1 MRIAGL
7 LLLALLSFFSTDPLS
22 SSGQE
27 AEGVPWIPFE
37 WVGDSI
43 GDRYYDKL
51 GIYVPFSIEGIPYQ
65 FKSQFDLG
73 AVSTMVYG
81 NTVAPYLAA
90 YPEVAA
96 KVDTVDRSYM
106 IQGQRVGGIEGV
118 TIKLGD
124 VSFANRDLLLF
135 ENYGGTLP
143 GDSITSSPI
152 KIGTIAPDL
161 FQDKLLLIDYPNQRL
176 ASVDSLP
183 ASLHG
188 KISYVDFKLD
198 QGRIKIPLTIDG
210 EVHDFLF
217 DTGASMFHLHVT
229 PKDWGNI
236 GDTTAR
242 VDTVETST
250 WGEYYDVY
258 GLPIKAE
265 VALGDFSLAG
275 GQVFANP
282 REDFARF
289 FEEEGILGV
298 TGNVYF
304 SDHMIVID
312 YKNQRFG
319 VVSD

>member
-1 MRIAGL
+1 M
-7 LLLALLSFFSTDPLS
+7 
-22 SSGQE
+22 
-27 AEGVPWIPFE
+27 PWIPFE

-51 GIYVPFSIEGIPYQ
+51 GIYVPFSIEGIPHQ
-65 FKSQFDLG
+65 LLSQFDLG
-73 AVSTMVYG
+73 AVNTMVYG
-81 NTVAPYLAA
+81 NTIAPYLAA
-90 YPEVAA
+90 YPAIAA
-96 KVDTVDRSYM
+96 KVDTVDRAYM
-106 IQGQRVGGIEGV
+106 VQGQRVGGIEGV

-124 VSFANRDLLLF
+124 VPFADRDLLLF
-135 ENYGGTLP
+135 EHYGRTLP
-143 GDSITSSPI
+143 GDSIASSPT

-161 FQDKLLLIDYPNQRL
+161 FQDKLLLIDYPNQRI
-176 ASVDSLP
+176 ATVDSLP
-183 ASLHG
+183 PSVG
-188 KISYVDFKLD
+188 GEVSYVDFKSD

-217 DTGASMFHLHVT
+217 DTGASMFHLLVT
-229 PKDWGNI
+229 PEDWKSI

-242 VDTVETST
+242 VDTVETSS

-258 GLPIKAE
+258 GLPIGAE
-265 VALGDFSLAG
+265 VALGDFQLEG

-289 FEEEGILGV
+289 YEEEGILGV

-304 SDHMIVID
+304 SDHTIVID

-319 VVSD
+319 VLSD